1 MAKSDVLDPLR
12 HFATVDFCT
21 AKGSFAERALW
32 RPIQHVCL
40 LPISAAPGGPGWLL
54 RVGVVLSD
62 YLSAVEIVE
71 NVVLR
76 WVPRPVITGMTATA
90 IPEAIRPYS
99 IAVAALSSL
108 KNRIIRRIGNS
119 L

>member
-1 MAKSDVLDPLR
+1 MNY
-12 HFATVDFCT
+12 F
-21 AKGSFAERALW
+21 
-32 RPIQHVCL
+32 
-40 LPISAAPGGPGWLL
+40 
-54 RVGVVLSD
+54 
-62 YLSAVEIVE
+62 SAVEIVE

-108 KNRIIRRIGNS
+108 KNRMNRRIGTSVKEN
-119 L
+119 LRFETF

>member
-1 MAKSDVLDPLR
+1 
-12 HFATVDFCT
+12 
-21 AKGSFAERALW
+21 
-32 RPIQHVCL
+32 
-40 LPISAAPGGPGWLL
+40 
-54 RVGVVLSD
+54 
-62 YLSAVEIVE
+62 LSAVEIVE
-71 NVVLR
+71 NVALR

-108 KNRIIRRIGNS
+108 KNLMIRRIGNS